1 MTGPRARRAIGAVA
15 ATILGLTGLAACGG
29 DDSGSRTLTWYIN
42 PDPNPPPD
50 FEGAF
55 GQAGIAERCS
65 TDDYTIETQILPQ
78 SATEQRIQLL
88 RRLAAEDPAIDLMS
102 LDPVFT
108 AEFADAGYLADL
120 PQQLADGML
129 QGAVDGASWD
139 DQLVVAPLW
148 ANTQILWY
156 RKSMAEAAGLDMS
169 KPVTW
174 DQIIDAADA
183 EGGKVGVQAN
193 KYEGYVVWLNALLL
207 GAGGAIIDD
216 TEAGADAK
224 VAIDSEAGREAAAVV
239 AKLAD
244 SPAAEAD
251 LSVSNEGTVIGP
263 FADPGGFMV
272 NWTFIYNTVKP
283 DEATFDDL
291 GFARYPATVEGKES
305 KPPIGGINIGVSE
318 FTDDRDLAIEAVE
331 CLTSEENQVTYAVE
345 TGNMPARE
353 AAYDD
358 ADLREQFPEELLTLW
373 LNSIDGAGPR
383 PASPYWGTIVGAVLN
398 DWHPASSVSE
408 RTPERSA
415 TFIEN
420 VLSGDALL

>member
-1 MTGPRARRAIGAVA
+1 MA
-15 ATILGLTGLAACGG
+15 LTGLAACGG
-29 DDSGSRTLTWYIN
+29 GDSGKPTLTWYIN

-65 TDDYTIETQILPQ
+65 TDEYTIATQILPQ

-108 AEFADAGYLADL
+108 AEFADAGYLAEL

-129 QGAVDGASWD
+129 QGAIDGASWD
-139 DQLVVAPLW
+139 DKLVVAPLW

-174 DQIIDAADA
+174 DQIIDAASS

-193 KYEGYVVWLNALLL
+193 KYEGYVVWLNALLQ
-207 GAGGAIIDD
+207 GAGGEILSD
-216 TEAGADAK
+216 TEEGSDAK
-224 VAIDSEAGREAAAVV
+224 VAIDSDAGKAAADVV
-239 AKLAD
+239 AKLAG

-272 NWTFIYNTVKP
+272 NWTFIFNTVKP
-283 DEATFDDL
+283 DEKTFDDM
-291 GFARYPATVEGKES
+291 GWARYPATVEGEQS
-305 KPPIGGINIGVSE
+305 KPPIGGINIGVSK
-318 FTDDRDLAIEAVE
+318 FTDDRDAALQAVE
-331 CLTSEENQVTYAVE
+331 CLTSEENQVQYAVE

-358 ADLREQFPEELLTLW
+358 ADLRKQFPADLLTLW
-373 LNSIDGAGPR
+373 LESIDGAGPR

-398 DWHPASSVSE
+398 DWHPASSVGE
-408 RTPERSA
+408 GTPKRSA
-415 TFIEN
+415 TFIN
-420 VLSGDALL
+420 DVLSGEALL

>member
-1 MTGPRARRAIGAVA
+1 VVAAVA
-15 ATILGLTGLAACGG
+15 ASVMVLTGLAACGG
-29 DDSGSRTLTWYIN
+29 GGSGTSTLTWYIN

-50 FEGAF
+50 FKGAF

-65 TDDYTIETQILPQ
+65 TDDYTVKTQILPQ

-88 RRLAAEDPAIDLMS
+88 RRLAAEDPAVDLMS

-108 AEFADAGYLADL
+108 AEFADAGYLATL
-120 PQQLADGML
+120 PQGLSDGVL
-129 QGAVDGASWD
+129 KGAVDGASWD
-139 DQLVVAPLW
+139 NKLVVAPLW

-174 DQIIDAADA
+174 DQIIDAADK

-193 KYEGYVVWLNALLL
+193 KYEGYVVWLNALLQ
-207 GAGGAIIDD
+207 GAGGAILDN

-224 VAIDSEAGREAAAVV
+224 VAINSDAGKATADVV
-239 AKLAD
+239 AKLAG
-244 SPAAEAD
+244 SKAAEAD

-263 FADPGGFMV
+263 FAKPGGFMV

-283 DEATFDDL
+283 DKATFKDL
-291 GFARYPATVEGKES
+291 GYARYPATVEGQPS
-305 KPPIGGINIGVSE
+305 KPPIGGINIGVSK
-318 FTDDRDLAIEAVE
+318 FTDDRAEALKAVD
-331 CLTSEENQVTYAVE
+331 CITSEKNQVTYAVE

-353 AAYDD
+353 AAYED
-358 ADLREQFPEELLTLW
+358 AGLKKQFPEQLLTLW
-373 LNSIDGAGPR
+373 LNSIDTAGPR
-383 PASPYWGTIVGAVLN
+383 PPSPYWGTIVGAMLN
-398 DWHPASSVSE
+398 NWHPASSVGES
-408 RTPERSA
+408 TPKRSA
-415 TFIEN
+415 TFIKN